1 MNKKLYVGNLSYDCT
16 QEDLEGLF
24 TQFGKVEEVHLAR
37 DKATGRARGF
47 GFITMQDDES
57 AQKAMQDLHDTE
69 FLGRKLMVKEAF
81 REEDKPA
88 RQNNRFAGKGGGRSF
103 GGGNRGGGRGRF

>member
-24 TQFGKVEEVHLAR
+24 AQFGKVEEVHLAR
-37 DKATGRARGF
+37 DKASGRARGF
-47 GFITMQDDES
+47 GFITMEKDED

-88 RQNNRFAGKGGGRSF
+88 RPSNNRFAGKGGGGGRSF
-103 GGGNRGGGRGRF
+103 